1 MSDSDDQYEVP
12 SGGHNEESNKVEVSV
27 TEIITENE
35 LDAESKDKGEEPEQ
49 DENITQQ
56 MKLLAVIDQNQENKT
71 PPRPTD
77 KGSTSIIGK
86 LRKDDFRTSLRFNIR
101 PQLRQRGR
109 LGPRGNLD
117 SHTTQYTARYCSGC
131 NTGETPPSQRE
142 IGDRHGVPGGGPDT
156 EKIPQILR

>member
-1 MSDSDDQYEVP
+1 MSDSDEQYEVP
-12 SGGHNEESNKVEVSV
+12 SGGNDEESTKVEVNV
-27 TEIITENE
+27 TEIIKENE
-35 LDAESKDKGEEPEQ
+35 LDTGSKNKGEEPEQ

-56 MKLLAVIDQNQENKT
+56 MKLLAVIDQNQENKS
-71 PPRPTD
+71 PSKPTD
-77 KGSTSIIGK
+77 KGSTSIIGYLGRMTFIPVLQFK
-86 LRKDDFRTSLRFNIR
+86 IR

-117 SHTTQYTARYCSGC
+117 SHTTQHTAWYCSGC
-131 NTGETPPSQRE
+131 DTGETPPSQRE